1 MRIPPEAP
9 NYLLWF
15 YAGCLVGAIVERY
28 FM

>member
-15 YAGCLVGAIVERY
+15 YAGYLVGAIIERY